1 MPRVKSPPLQWRGGR
16 GVRLTHTLN
25 TTKMNSIGY
34 FGPHTITWQLYREPF
49 FLLGGVRALL
59 LQVAHPAVAQGV
71 AQYSRFQSDPFGR
84 GYRTFAAMA
93 TIYFGDQQ
101 QADQT
106 ARLLQQIHSGI
117 KGQYPQVS
125 VPGGDASPVPFVAT
139 NPELLL
145 WVFAT
150 IMDTSLQVYEW
161 LPQGDL
167 PADWREQFYE
177 ESKTA
182 ARLLGISDDVYPID
196 LQAFKIY
203 IEQTL
208 NSDLLGSTPACRAM
222 AQAIVR
228 HPKAP
233 ARLADLLAAGW
244 LPAALCERLGITAGP
259 DSAQRLAK
267 LLRRSRHIYSLLP
280 RTLRY
285 NPAYHQACYRIARS
299 NGTPPLGAGR
309 FFHWLGKRMRLPLG
323 LQPG

>member
-1 MPRVKSPPLQWRGGR
+1 MD
-16 GVRLTHTLN
+16 N
-25 TTKMNSIGY
+25 IGY

-49 FLLGGVRALL
+49 FLLGGIRALL
-59 LQVAHPAVAQGV
+59 LQIAHPAVAQGV
-71 AQYSRFQSDPFGR
+71 AQYSRFQTDPFGR

-93 TIYFGDQQ
+93 TIYFGNKQ

-125 VPGGDASPVPFVAT
+125 APGVDSSQVPFVAT

-150 IMDTSLQVYEW
+150 ILDTSLQVYEW
-161 LPQGDL
+161 LPQHHL
-167 PADWREQFYE
+167 PADWREQFYQ

-182 ARLLGISDDVYPID
+182 AHLLGIPESVYPVD
-196 LQAFKIY
+196 LQAFRIY
-203 IEQTL
+203 FDQIL
-208 NSDLLGSTPACRAM
+208 NSGLLGSTAACRAM

-228 HPKAP
+228 HPKVP
-233 ARLADLLAAGW
+233 GRLADLLAAGW
-244 LPAALCERLGITAGP
+244 LPAPLCERLGITAGP
-259 DSAQRLAK
+259 DVAQHFTK
-267 LLRRSRHIYSLLP
+267 LMRRTRRIYTLLP
-280 RTLRY
+280 RALRY

-299 NGTPPLGAGR
+299 NGTPPLWAGR
-309 FFHWLGKRMRLPLG
+309 FFYWLGKRMNIPLG

>member
-1 MPRVKSPPLQWRGGR
+1 MD
-16 GVRLTHTLN
+16 
-25 TTKMNSIGY
+25 SIGY

-59 LQVAHPAVAQGV
+59 LQIAHPAVAQGV

-93 TIYFGDQQ
+93 TIYFGDKQ

-106 ARLLQQIHSGI
+106 ARRLQQIHSGI
-117 KGQYPQVS
+117 KGQYPNVFAADPS
-125 VPGGDASPVPFVAT
+125 ASEVPFTAT

-150 IMDTSLQVYEW
+150 IIDTSLQVYEW
-161 LPQGDL
+161 LPNKHL
-167 PADWREQFYE
+167 PPDWREQFYE

-182 ARLLGISDDVYPID
+182 AGLLGIPESVYPID
-196 LQAFKIY
+196 LQAFRTY
-203 IEQTL
+203 FDQML

-233 ARLADLLAAGW
+233 GKWVDLLAAGW
-244 LPAALCERLGITAGP
+244 LPAPLCERLGISAGP
-259 DSAQRLAK
+259 DAAQRFTK
-267 LLRRSRHIYSLLP
+267 LMRRTRRMYQLLP

-299 NGTPPLGAGR
+299 NGTSPLWAGK
-309 FFHWLGKRMRLPLG
+309 FFQWLGKHTKIPLG
-323 LQPG
+323 LQPS

>member
-1 MPRVKSPPLQWRGGR
+1 MDS
-16 GVRLTHTLN
+16 T
-25 TTKMNSIGY
+25 GY

-59 LQVAHPAVAQGV
+59 LQIAHPAVAQGV

-93 TIYFGDQQ
+93 TIYFGDKQ

-106 ARLLQQIHSGI
+106 ARRLQQIHSGI
-117 KGQYPQVS
+117 KGQYPNVS
-125 VPGGDASPVPFVAT
+125 AAGPPASKVPFTAT

-150 IMDTSLQVYEW
+150 IMETSLQVYEY
-161 LPQGDL
+161 LPNKHL
-167 PADWREQFYE
+167 PVDWREQFYE

-182 ARLLGISDDVYPID
+182 AHLLGIPASVYPAD
-196 LQAFKIY
+196 LQAFRIY
-203 IEQTL
+203 FDKML
-208 NSDLLGSTPACRAM
+208 NSELLGSTPACRAM

-233 ARLADLLAAGW
+233 GRWADLLAAGW
-244 LPAALCERLGITAGP
+244 LPAPLCERLGISAGP
-259 DSAQRLAK
+259 DSERRLTK
-267 LLRRSRHIYSLLP
+267 LLRRSRRIYNLLP

-285 NPAYHQACYRIARS
+285 NPAYHQACFRIARS
-299 NGTPPLGAGR
+299 NGTPPLWAGW
-309 FFHWLGKRMRLPLG
+309 FFHWLGKRTKIPLG
-323 LQPG
+323 L